1 MSTLTRR
8 LCLSV
13 LAGSAF
19 SAIVALIITLAGI
32 YLIQISPQHILL
44 VSGTAGSIAGTLTA
58 ALTLYKTRRREARQ
72 TAD

>member
-58 ALTLYKTRRREARQ
+58 ALTLFKTRRKAPAVAAE
-72 TAD
+72 

>member
-19 SAIVALIITLAGI
+19 SAMVALIVTLAGI
-32 YLIQISPQHILL
+32 YLVEISPQHILL

-58 ALTLYKTRRREARQ
+58 ALTLFKTRKRAPAPAE
-72 TAD
+72 